1 MMKTNEL
8 DRQVEEAAKLAAE
21 IQETGWGRPFASALE
36 GAAAIVEALY
46 CADGWDEAAMRHEEA
61 MWEAVKQGCTAT
73 AVALCGKFMRDKEGW
88 E

>member
-8 DRQVEEAAKLAAE
+8 DRQVGEAAKLAGE
-21 IQETGWGRPFASALE
+21 IQETEWGRPFASALE
-36 GAAAIVEALY
+36 GCAAIVEALDD
-46 CADGWDEAAMRHEEA
+46 ADGWDEA